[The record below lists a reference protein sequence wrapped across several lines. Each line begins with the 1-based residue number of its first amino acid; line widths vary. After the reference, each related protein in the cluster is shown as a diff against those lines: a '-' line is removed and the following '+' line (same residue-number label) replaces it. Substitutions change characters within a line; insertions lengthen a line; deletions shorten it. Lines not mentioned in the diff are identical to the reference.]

1 MKEYWLRLAGR
12 YDALQRRER
21 TAVFAG
27 ALLAL
32 ALLGNHFM
40 IEPHLLRH
48 AALAKQLEAQQ
59 QAEMLLK
66 ARLAGAEA
74 RARDP
79 DAQSRME
86 LDGLRQRMAR
96 LDKEHQAMQSRL
108 VPPEAMAA
116 LLEGMLRKS
125 HGLSLVALTTL
136 PVSSVVEKP
145 AAEGR
150 KPAAEE
156 AEPASAAGLY
166 KHGVRITVRGSYA
179 DLLEFLAQM
188 EGLPQKMYWGRLALA
203 AEEYPVSVMQLTV
216 YTISQ
221 DRSWLVI

>member
-1 MKEYWLRLAGR
+1 MKVFWLRLAGR
-12 YDALQRRER
+12 FDALQRRER
-21 TAVFAG
+21 MAVFAG

-48 AALAKQLEAQQ
+48 AAMGKQIEAQR

-79 DAQSRME
+79 DAESRKE
-86 LDGLRQRMAR
+86 LEELRQRMAR

-108 VPPEAMAA
+108 VPPDAMAA

-125 HGLSLVALTTL
+125 RGLSLVALTTL
-136 PVSSVVEKP
+136 PASSVVEQP
-145 AAEGR
+145 AAQDR
-150 KPAAEE
+150 KAVAGE
-156 AEPASAAGLY
+156 AEAAQTAGLY

-188 EGLPQKMYWGRLALA
+188 EELPQKMYWGRLALA
-203 AEEYPVSVMQLTV
+203 TEAYPVSVMQLTV
-216 YTISQ
+216 YTISR
-221 DRSWLVI
+221 DKSWLVI